1 MLKNGSVG
9 EETAE
14 VVHHDAMEAAASD
27 SGSSDEPDHGDQVR
41 RGRLGLRARIRGGF
55 HKELRLVLS

>member
-14 VVHHDAMEAAASD
+14 VVHHDAMEASVSD
-27 SGSSDEPDHGDQVR
+27 SGSSEEPDHGDEV
-41 RGRLGLRARIRGGF
+41 
-55 HKELRLVLS
+55 